1 MAQRDSKTDFRDV
14 EPQIFQ
20 NEYPEK
26 TVPRVEKID
35 YSGAHEK
42 TDPKE
47 IALVKKLDRWM
58 MPMLWSMYWLNY
70 LDRNAIAL
78 ARLNDLEEDLNL
90 KGTEYQTCVSIL
102 FVGYILGQIPSN
114 MFLTRTRPSRYMV
127 SPLSLFYSQTTRLT
141 SQGIM
146 MMLWAVVSALTAVA
160 KDFKGLLLTRF
171 FLGLTEAP
179 YYPGAVYLLSIFY
192 TRKEVATRI
201 AILYTGNILATAF
214 AGLIAAG
221 IFHGLD
227 DVAGI
232 AGWKWLFILQGAVTF
247 VIAVI
252 GYFVLPDFPL
262 TTRWLTEEERQLAH
276 NRMELDTVGNK
287 GETSTFKGL
296 KQAASDPMVW
306 IFCAMAHLHLAANGF
321 KNFFPSVVKTLGF
334 NTTITLVLTCP
345 PYLIAGASTILVS
358 WMSGKY
364 NERTW
369 HITASKTVAVIGFA
383 SAAATLN
390 TAGRYV
396 CMVIFTIGTYA
407 VNSLILGWCG
417 SVCGQTKEKKAVAI
431 SMVTMIMNISFIW
444 TPYLWPKSDEP
455 RYATAMASSAAFS
468 IGTAALAWL
477 AKIILKRRNQ
487 KLRAQDS
494 ETEVFYVY

>member
-1 MAQRDSKTDFRDV
+1 MDVTKAQS
-14 EPQIFQ
+14 EPQVFQ
-20 NEYPEK
+20 DENPQKQVPIVEK
-26 TVPRVEKID
+26 TD

-47 IALVKKLDRWM
+47 IALVRKLDKWI

-90 KGTEYQTCVSIL
+90 TGNQYQTCVSIL

-114 MFLTRTRPSRYMV
+114 MFLTRTRPSRYMG
-127 SPLSLFYSQTTRLT
+127 S
-141 SQGIM
+141 M

-179 YYPGAVYLLSIFY
+179 YYPGAVYILSIFY

-221 IFHGLD
+221 VFHGMD
-227 DVAGI
+227 NVAGL

-247 VIAVI
+247 VIAVA
-252 GYFVLPDFPL
+252 GYFLLPDFPL
-262 TTRWLTEEERQLAH
+262 TTWWLTQDERDLAY
-276 NRMELDTVGNK
+276 NRMELDTVANK
-287 GETSTFKGL
+287 GETSTMQGL
-296 KQAASDPMVW
+296 KQAASDPTVW
-306 IFCAMAHLHLAANGF
+306 LFCAMAHMHLAANGF

-345 PYLIAGASTILVS
+345 PYLVAGAITILVS
-358 WMSGKY
+358 WSSGKF

-369 HITASKTVAVIGFA
+369 HITISKAVAVIGFA
-383 SAAATLN
+383 AAAGTTS
-390 TAGRYV
+390 TAGRYAS
-396 CMVIFTIGTYA
+396 MVIFTIGTYG
-407 VNSLILGWCG
+407 VNSLILGWCS

-455 RYATAMASSAAFS
+455 RYVTAMASSAAFS
-468 IGTAALAWL
+468 IATAALAWV
-477 AKIILKRRNQ
+477 AKIIMLRRNK
-487 KLRAQDS
+487 KLRATDD
-494 ETEVFYVY
+494 EVTNFYVY